1 MKTYGL
7 TLLFSILTFALFGQ
21 TKNEIEAKEFFWGTK
36 DAHKNATDIPEKW
49 NNESAVIIY
58 KNENYS
64 YRKSGK
70 SVDYKASLRKR
81 IKLLDQAA
89 VEDFSE
95 FSFKKRFRSS
105 KGRYSFRSGK
115 GNNVV
120 GVKIIKPDGK
130 EIEIDVNAE
139 SVDVD
144 GESKLAIANLEVGDI
159 LDYYVYHIEP
169 FKSTL
174 EFGFDPVET
183 TLAEEY
189 PIVDFKLTFE
199 TENDFFI
206 NFNSFNGAPS
216 LKKKPS
222 KKGNVRHYELSASDI
237 EKNDYPRWFYPMV
250 ELPAYKFQVYFAR
263 SGKFEDRA
271 LAFLP
276 DKEENIKKTVS
287 KQEVLDLYDKR
298 FKPDGEI
305 GVLKTFVK
313 GKSYKNDEEKVT
325 AAYYYMRHY
334 YLTRY
339 IEAMYADEAGIMPY
353 LTNYFS
359 FSLFIRDQKQFIK
372 YFTEFL
378 KKEKIGYEIVIAKR
392 RYDGPIDDL
401 LIEKNVVVLLK
412 IKTKKPLYAQFF
424 GPHTN
429 INEYSPLIEGTEV
442 YLLTATKNKID
453 GIKTGEL
460 PVSTYDQNES
470 KKEIT
475 VTLEDDFS
483 GISFSATSK
492 YKGHS
497 KQDPQYE
504 RMLFN
509 DYIFEDYTMYRTPH
523 LDEYIKKKKVREKY
537 DKELNALIEK
547 MEEEQKERLKKSAEG
562 EFEMKEIED
571 YEYKIENTGRY
582 SFEDYFTYT
591 ESFKAKDVL
600 VKKAGPNY
608 IVEVGKLIG
617 GQIDLTDKERERTA
631 QINMQYPRSF
641 TYKINV
647 NIPEGYSVSGLD
659 KLEKSVDNS
668 TGAFISSAKM
678 EGNTLK
684 ITTSKQYKNN
694 YESVENWPL
703 MMEFLDEAKQFTNEK
718 ILLKKNR

>member
-1 MKTYGL
+1 MKRSGL
-7 TLLFSILTFALFGQ
+7 ILFFSLFFITLFGQ
-21 TKNEIEAKEFFWGTK
+21 TKNEIEAKEFFWGAK
-36 DAHKNATDIPEKW
+36 DKHKDVVDIPEKW
-49 NNESAVIIY
+49 SNESAVILF

-120 GVKIIKPDGK
+120 GVKIIKPGGK
-130 EIEIDVNAE
+130 EIEIDVNEE
-139 SVDVD
+139 SVEVD
-144 GESKLAIANLEVGDI
+144 GESKLAISNLEVGDI

-169 FKSTL
+169 FKSAL

-206 NFNSFNGAPS
+206 NFNSYNDAPP

-222 KKGNVRHYELSASDI
+222 KKGNVRHYELTASDI

-271 LAFLP
+271 MAFLP
-276 DKEENIKKTVS
+276 EKEDIIKKKVS

-305 GVLKTFVK
+305 GVLKSYVK

-339 IEAMYADEAGIMPY
+339 IEAMYADDAGIMPV

-378 KKEKIGYEIVIAKR
+378 KKEKIDYEIVIAQR
-392 RYDGPIDDL
+392 RYDGPIEDL

-429 INEYSPLIEGTEV
+429 INEYSPLIEDTKV
-442 YLLTATKNKID
+442 YLLTASKNKID
-453 GIKTGEL
+453 GIKTGQL
-460 PVSTYDQNES
+460 PISTHEQNES
-470 KKEIT
+470 RKEID
-475 VTLEDDFS
+475 VTLADDFS
-483 GISFSATSK
+483 GVEVKAVSK

-509 DYIFEDYTMYRTPH
+509 DYVFEDYTKYRTPH

-537 DKELNALIEK
+537 DNELNALIQK
-547 MEEEQKERLKKSAEG
+547 MEKEQKERLKKSAEG
-562 EFEMKEIED
+562 EFEMKDIED
-571 YEYKIENTGRY
+571 YDCQINETGRY
-582 SFEDYFTYT
+582 DFDDYFTYT
-591 ESFKAKDVL
+591 ETFKAKDVL

-631 QINMQYPRSF
+631 KINMQYPRSF
-641 TYKINV
+641 TYEIAL
-647 NIPEGYSVSGLD
+647 NIPAGYTVSGLD
-659 KLEKSVDNS
+659 KLQKNVDNT

-684 ITTSKQYKNN
+684 ISTSKQYKNN
-694 YESVENWPL
+694 FEPNENWA
-703 MMEFLDEAKQFTNEK
+703 MMIEFLDVAQQFTNEK
-718 ILLKKNR
+718 ILLKKSR